1 MADLNA
7 RTHGTV
13 MDWRPVLAAD
23 RSRDCDGRRCA
34 KLGDIAHPPHGTAFV
49 LGCGVCQMRVLRA
62 SERRAPR
69 AHAFPHCMRALTN
82 SHAH

>member
-23 RSRDCDGRRCA
+23 RSRDCDGTGGRGC
-34 KLGDIAHPPHGTAFV
+34 KLAVPHPPHGTAFV
-49 LGCGVCQMRVLRA
+49 VGCGVCQMEVA
-62 SERRAPR
+62 SARE
-69 AHAFPHCMRALTN
+69 FG
-82 SHAH
+82 

>member
-23 RSRDCDGRRCA
+23 RSRDCAEGSVCA
-34 KLGDIAHPPHGTAFV
+34 KLGVRHPPHSVAFV
-49 LGCGVCQMRVLRA
+49 LGCGVCAMEAA
-62 SERRAPR
+62 SAREYG
-69 AHAFPHCMRALTN
+69 
-82 SHAH
+82 